1 MQMCQPYILRAIE
14 LCRPKF
20 ILCLGGHPAQR
31 LSGKSDG
38 LLSLRGK
45 WFDLA
50 IGRHED
56 SGAGKFPSE
65 LPAEA
70 AGAKAPGLARSALV

>member
-1 MQMCQPYILRAIE
+1 MRAIA
-14 LCRPKF
+14 LSRPKY

-50 IGRHED
+50 IG
-56 SGAGKFPSE
+56 SGKIPALSSFHPSY
-65 LPAEA
+65 LL
-70 AGAKAPGLARSALV
+70 KQPGQKRLAWRDLLSLRQALDAH